1 MNKNGML
8 LVTFL
13 VLVIALGVSVAAE
26 VDHEHETEH
35 ETKTVNGYEIE
46 LLTEPESPE
55 TGEVHLVAH
64 IENESESVSDLH
76 VEIQITKMEM
86 HAGEMEEH
94 TVLDFEEGHAHEE
107 ENEPGHYAHHYTFE
121 EEGTYMIR
129 VKIEDVGVTDAFH
142 ITVAGSFHKG
152 ELTMP
157 LAFVAIG
164 IGIAAL
170 MIIWTKKGGA

>member
-1 MNKNGML
+1 MNKHGIQIAFLIL
-8 LVTFL
+8 LLASIVP
-13 VLVIALGVSVAAE
+13 VIADS
-26 VDHEHETEH
+26 EHDY
-35 ETKTVNGYEIE
+35 ETKTLDGCEIG
-46 LLTEPESPE
+46 LLMEPENPKV
-55 TGEVHLVAH
+55 GEEAHLMAH
-64 IENESESVSDLH
+64 IENESESVSALH

-107 ENEPGHYAHHYTFE
+107 ETEPGYYAHHYTFE

-142 ITVAGSFHKG
+142 ITVEGSFHKG

-157 LAFVAIG
+157 LAFTAIG
-164 IGIAAL
+164 IGIATL
-170 MIIWTKKGGA
+170 MIIWTKKSGA